1 MKFINSFYQQSK
13 LVVLLIIIGA
23 MSCSKENTTPQP
35 LSPQDQTKALLTDGT
50 WKLQSES
57 ANGVDQTQ
65 LYKGLT
71 VTFTSSGYTTTSSD
85 VIWPVHGT
93 WSFDGNTTNI
103 KRNDG
108 IAVQIDVSADRLVM
122 TLVWNKTTLGSG
134 KINSTS
140 GQNIFTMVK

>member
-93 WSFDGNTTNI
+93 WSFDGKTTNI